1 MPRRTPQLR
10 LIALPQDTKPPYDL
24 EEEVKRIRDLESFC
38 LFVRELRADY
48 HDALEEWP
56 NDDLEQFLSGLSEA
70 SEDLKEFRGGSEAA
84 TWRAFA
90 RLLLA
95 ATVRE

>member
-24 EEEVKRIRDLESFC
+24 EEEVQRIRDLESFC

-48 HDALEEWP
+48 HDAEEWP

>member
-24 EEEVKRIRDLESFC
+24 EEEVQRIRDLESFC

-56 NDDLEQFLSGLSEA
+56 NDDLEKFLSGLSEA

>member
-1 MPRRTPQLR
+1 MT
-10 LIALPQDTKPPYDL
+10 
-24 EEEVKRIRDLESFC
+24 SSS
-38 LFVRELRADY
+38 
-48 HDALEEWP
+48 
-56 NDDLEQFLSGLSEA
+56 FLSGLSEA